1 MTFAIVVAGGVGI
14 RMNSGATPK
23 QFLEIHGKP
32 IIVHTL
38 EVFQRSSH
46 VDGVS
51 ISCHADYLDYM
62 KSLCTRYDLTKVK
75 CVVAGGRSRQESV
88 YHGLLGLKEIA
99 KAEDVVI
106 VHDGVRPNIDH
117 QLLGNLVASVM
128 EKGSGIAST
137 PATETHAEVD
147 ENGKIVNVTE
157 RSRAVIAKAPQ
168 CFRFGD
174 LFQVHAHAHSLD
186 KHDFVDCASMMRSY
200 GYELHTVPCRWDNIK
215 ITTPSD
221 FYIFR
226 AILEARENSQIFGL

>member
-1 MTFAIVVAGGVGI
+1 MTFAVIVAGGVGL

-38 EVFQRSSH
+38 EVFQKSSYIDMIC
-46 VDGVS
+46 V
-51 ISCHADYLDYM
+51 SCHADYLDYM
-62 KSLCTRYDLTKVK
+62 RNLCAHFGLTKVRW
-75 CVVAGGRSRQESV
+75 VVAGGRSRQESV
-88 YHGLLGLKEIA
+88 YHGLSALKEQA
-99 KAEDVVI
+99 SDNDVI
-106 VHDGVRPNIDH
+106 IIHDGVRPNIDH
-117 QLLGNLVASVM
+117 DLLGKLSESVNNN
-128 EKGSGIAST
+128 GSAIAST

-147 ENGKIVNVTE
+147 DSGKIINVTT
-157 RSRAVIAKAPQ
+157 RSKAIIAKAPQ

-174 LFQVHAHAHSLD
+174 IYRVHSHAHELG
-186 KHDFVDCASMMRSY
+186 KHDYVDCASMMREY
-200 GYELHTVPCRWDNIK
+200 GYELYTVPCRWDNIK